1 MIIPQLNIDVWFYSL
16 ITDNI
21 ESYWQTLDIQERTQA
36 NKFSNSLLKTRYIMA
51 HGRLREILASYLN
64 TQAEILIFD
73 KLEHGKPYLLEYPEL
88 SFNLS
93 HTGDFM
99 AVAVA
104 RNCQVGIDIETIH
117 PRSSFSALVKRC
129 FSEQEAIYWQNLSE
143 QEQTRQFYQFW
154 TRKEAFVKAT
164 GLGISVGLKD
174 CEVDICNPERFYS
187 VPSVCGLANQWHNRD
202 LQLSESLS
210 AAVVANQAIADVQ
223 INSHL

>member
-1 MIIPQLNIDVWFYSL
+1 MIIPQLNIDVWFYAL
-16 ITDNI
+16 TADTI
-21 ESYWQTLDIQERTQA
+21 ETYWQTLDIEERTQA
-36 NKFSNSLLKTRYIMA
+36 DKFSNSLLKTRYIIA
-51 HGRLREILASYLN
+51 HGRLREVLAGYLN
-64 TQAEILIFD
+64 TQAETLIFD

-104 RNCQVGIDIETIH
+104 ENCQIGIDIEVIN

-129 FSEQEAIYWQNLSE
+129 FSEREARYWQALSE
-143 QEQTRQFYQFW
+143 SEQICQFYQFW

-164 GLGISVGLKD
+164 GLGISLGLKD
-174 CEVDICNPERFYS
+174 CELDICNPERFYS

-202 LQLSESLS
+202 LQLSESLC
-210 AAVVANQAIADVQ
+210 AAVVANQAIANVR
-223 INSHL
+223 INPQL